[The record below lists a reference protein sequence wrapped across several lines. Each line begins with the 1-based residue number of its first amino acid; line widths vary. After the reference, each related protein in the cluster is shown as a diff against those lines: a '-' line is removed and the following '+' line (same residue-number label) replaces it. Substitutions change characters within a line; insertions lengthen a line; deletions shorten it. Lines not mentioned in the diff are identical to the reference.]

1 MLRSDPPRVC
11 VAESIVDLDGGEDTW
26 EEGRAQSV
34 EEEVRI
40 RQECEA
46 KANENEPR
54 TKVKLGNLTIQTG
67 QFLDERQQLS

>member
-40 RQECEA
+40 RQEREA
-46 KANENEPR
+46 KAIESEPR
-54 TKVKLGNLTIQTG
+54 TKFKLGNLTIQMG
-67 QFLDERQQLS
+67 QFLDGRQQLS

>member
-11 VAESIVDLDGGEDTW
+11 VAESIVDLNGGGDTW

-40 RQECEA
+40 RQEREA
-46 KANENEPR
+46 RASENEPR
-54 TKVKLGNLTIQTG
+54 TKFKLGNLTIQMG
-67 QFLDERQQLS
+67 QFLDGRQQLS